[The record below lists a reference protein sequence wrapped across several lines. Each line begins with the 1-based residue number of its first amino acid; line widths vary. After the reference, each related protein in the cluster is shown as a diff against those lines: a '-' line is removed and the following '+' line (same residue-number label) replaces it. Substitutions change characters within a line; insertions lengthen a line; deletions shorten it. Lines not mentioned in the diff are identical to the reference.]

1 MSQNEKGG
9 PIRSVY
15 SMSDMPIGTSVPYLP
30 VARTRERLP
39 PRLLGS
45 ADKTGR
51 QGPAQTFAEDDD
63 SVVHG
68 ATVLGTSMDV
78 VPVTQ
83 RPSASVTEIPGA
95 SAQPMRINSIGSF
108 KPSIEVKSLKTG
120 AMSRELV
127 NKTARIDG
135 AGTSNFTVV
144 LFPLLGLICP
154 PFLLCGCRYLSSPSK
169 VAKMLGALSIFM
181 FVTYVMVGVI
191 VFATLWKPD
200 KWSGHIS
207 CAMIPYLE
215 HRPRNDIRKPLK

>member
-1 MSQNEKGG
+1 M
-9 PIRSVY
+9 Y

-51 QGPAQTFAEDDD
+51 QGPAQTFEEDDD
-63 SVVHG
+63 G
-68 ATVLGTSMDV
+68 IIPWAIVLGASMDV

-95 SAQPMRINSIGSF
+95 SAQPMRINEIGSF
-108 KPSIEVKSLKTG
+108 KPSIEMKSLKTG

-127 NKTARIDG
+127 DKTARIDG

-144 LFPLLGLICP
+144 LFFILGLICP